1 MRPVSA
7 RAVSLA
13 TAILLAAAIPASGQ
27 QTPEDNNL
35 IGVRAL
41 LLSGGDPAN
50 DVFGGELFWKRR
62 LNSGW
67 KIGVGL
73 NALKYDFE
81 KPTDEVD
88 LMPVIVRGDTPDT
101 KVHSTLLSASV
112 ERDFWRSSQG
122 RMRWSWSAGLGLN
135 RLQFDNFRGQTT
147 GGDPFDIKID
157 ADPEIVLLGG
167 ADFTWSFATRWH
179 LLSGLIV
186 ERHFADW
193 TVMDRVSGNTGS
205 VGDYSVLGARVGV
218 GFSF

>member
-1 MRPVSA
+1 MAAQELGSQVGVLPACQALGVSRATFYRRQRPVPGHQQPRPTPA
-7 RAVSLA
+7 RALCETEREQVLDVLVSPRFVDRSPGEVVATLA
-13 TAILLAAAIPASGQ
+13 GYSPVAIRELKC
-27 QTPEDNNL
+27 
-35 IGVRAL
+35 AL
-41 LLSGGDPAN
+41 N
-50 DVFGGELFWKRR
+50 
-62 LNSGW
+62 
-67 KIGVGL
+67 
-73 NALKYDFE
+73 
-81 KPTDEVD
+81 
-88 LMPVIVRGDTPDT
+88 
-101 KVHSTLLSASV
+101 ASV

-157 ADPEIVLLGG
+157 ADSEIVLLGG

-205 VGDYSVLGARVGV
+205 VGDYSVLGARIGA